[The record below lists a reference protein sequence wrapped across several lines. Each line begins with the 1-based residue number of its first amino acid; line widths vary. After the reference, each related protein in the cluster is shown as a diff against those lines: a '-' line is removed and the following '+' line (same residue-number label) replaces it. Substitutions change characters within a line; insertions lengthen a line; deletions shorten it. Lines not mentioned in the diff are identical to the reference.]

1 MASYDLILKGGHVI
15 DPAQGI
21 DATMDVAFAGG
32 KVAAVA
38 PAISDADAPEVRDVS
53 GKYVVPGLIDL
64 HTHVYWG
71 GTMLGVDPTLV
82 ARRSGMTTAVDAG
95 SAGAHNIRGLLEH
108 VAPLSVPRI
117 LAFLNLSFV
126 GIFAEGGRITMGEA
140 EDLRLLDIKH
150 CVDAAKA
157 NAHGVVGI
165 KVRVGASST
174 GHLGA
179 IPLHMG
185 IRAAELAGDLPV
197 MAHIGAGMPP
207 RIEDIVD
214 PLRKGDVLTHFC
226 TPKANSPL
234 TSAGEIRECMI
245 AARERGVIMD
255 VGHGSGSLG
264 FKVAEKML
272 EDGFLPHVI
281 SSDVHALCID
291 GPAYD
296 VLETMS
302 KFLVMGMSLVEVIRA
317 ATEAPAAVCRRPEL
331 GTLAVG
337 SAGDATI
344 LDIRKGPTEFTDS
357 IGAKL
362 KGDRRF
368 VAQGV
373 VVRGSWWADGPQLAN

>member
-1 MASYDLILKGGHVI
+1 MASYDVILKGGHVI

-21 DATMDVAFAGG
+21 DAPMDVAFKDG
-32 KVAAVA
+32 KVAAIA
-38 PAISDADAPEVRDVS
+38 PAISTAEAPDARDVA
-53 GKYVVPGLIDL
+53 GRYVVPGLIDL

-71 GTMLGVDPTLV
+71 GTLLGVDPNLV

-95 SAGAHNIRGLLEH
+95 SAGANNIGGLLRH
-108 VAPLSVPRI
+108 VAPLSAPRI
-117 LAFLNLSFV
+117 LAFLNISLV
-126 GIFAEGGRITMGEA
+126 GIFADAGITIGEA

-157 NAHGVVGI
+157 NADGVIGI

-174 GHLGA
+174 AHLGA
-179 IPLHMG
+179 MPLHMG

-214 PLRKGDVLTHFC
+214 PLRRGDVLTHFC

-234 TSAGEIRECMI
+234 TSAGALRDCML
-245 AARERGVIMD
+245 AARERGVLMD
-255 VGHGSGSLG
+255 IGHGSGSFG

-272 EDGFLPHVI
+272 ADGFLPDVI
-281 SSDVHALCID
+281 SSDVHGMCVD

-302 KFLVMGMSLVEVIRA
+302 KLLVMGLPLNAVIRA
-317 ATEAPAAVCRRPEL
+317 ATATPAAICRRPEL
-331 GTLAVG
+331 GSLAVG
-337 SAGDATI
+337 CAGDATI
-344 LDIRKGPTEFTDS
+344 LSIRKGPVEFTDS
-357 IGAKL
+357 IGGKL
-362 KGDRRF
+362 AADRRL
-368 VAQGV
+368 VAEGV
-373 VVRGSWWADGPQLAN
+373 VLRGAWWADGPQPSP

>member
-15 DPAQGI
+15 DPSQGI
-21 DATMDVAFAGG
+21 DAPMDVAFSGG
-32 KVAAVA
+32 KIAAIA
-38 PAISDADAPEVRDVS
+38 PAISDSDAPQTRDVS

-71 GTMLGVDPTLV
+71 GTFLGVDPNVV

-95 SAGAHNIRGLLEH
+95 SCGANNIGGLLRH
-108 VAPLSVPRI
+108 VAPLSAPRI
-117 LAFLNLSFV
+117 LAFLNLSVV
-126 GIFAEGGRITMGEA
+126 GIFADAGRLTIGEA

-150 CVDAAKA
+150 CVDAARA
-157 NAHGVVGI
+157 NAGAVVGV

-174 GHLGA
+174 AHLGA
-179 IPLHMG
+179 MPLHMG

-214 PLRKGDVLTHFC
+214 PLRRGDVLTHFC
-226 TPKANSPL
+226 TPKSNSPL
-234 TSAGEIRECMI
+234 TSAGAIRDCML

-255 VGHGSGSLG
+255 IGHGSGSFG

-272 EDGFLPHVI
+272 ADGFLPDVI
-281 SSDVHALCID
+281 SSDVHAQCID

-302 KFLVMGMSLVEVIRA
+302 KLLVMGLPLVEVIRA
-317 ATEAPAAVCRRPEL
+317 ATHTPAVVCRHPEL
-331 GTLAVG
+331 GNLAVG

-344 LDIRKGPTEFTDS
+344 LDIRKGPAEFTDS
-357 IGAKL
+357 IGGKL
-362 KGDRRF
+362 MGDRRF
-368 VAQGV
+368 VAEGV
-373 VVRGSWWADGPQLAN
+373 VLRGAWWADGPQPA

>member
-1 MASYDLILKGGHVI
+1 MASYDLILKGGHVV

-21 DATMDVAFAGG
+21 NGTMDIAFAGG

-38 PAISDADAPEVRDVS
+38 ASISDSEAPETRDVS
-53 GKYVVPGLIDL
+53 GRYVVPGLIDL

-71 GTMLGVDPTLV
+71 GTFLGVDPNVV

-95 SAGAHNIRGLLEH
+95 SCGANNIGGLLRH
-108 VAPLSVPRI
+108 VAPLSAPRI
-117 LAFLNLSFV
+117 LAFLNLSVV
-126 GIFAEGGRITMGEA
+126 GIFADSGRLTIGEA

-157 NAHGVVGI
+157 NADGVVGV

-174 GHLGA
+174 AQLGA
-179 IPLHMG
+179 MPLHMG
-185 IRAAELAGDLPV
+185 IRAAELAGNLPV

-207 RIEDIVD
+207 RIEDIVE
-214 PLRKGDVLTHFC
+214 PLRRGDVLTHFC
-226 TPKANSPL
+226 TPKSNSPL
-234 TSAGEIRECMI
+234 TVAGEIRDCMI

-255 VGHGSGSLG
+255 VGHGSGSFG

-272 EDGFLPHVI
+272 ADGFVPDVI
-281 SSDVHALCID
+281 SSDVHAMCID
-291 GPAYD
+291 GPAFD

-302 KFLVMGMSLVEVIRA
+302 KLLVMGMPLQDVIRA
-317 ATEAPAAVCRRPEL
+317 ATQAPAAVCRRAEL
-331 GTLAVG
+331 GTLSVG

-344 LDIRKGPTEFTDS
+344 LDIRKGPVEFTDS
-357 IGAKL
+357 IGGKL
-362 KGDRRF
+362 KADRRF

-373 VVRGSWWADGPQLAN
+373 VLRGAWWADGPQMAA

>member
-15 DPAQGI
+15 DPRQGI
-21 DATMDVAFAGG
+21 DAAMDVAFAAG
-32 KVAAVA
+32 KVAAVV
-38 PAISDADAPEVRDVS
+38 PSISDADAPEVRDVS

-71 GTMLGVDPTLV
+71 GTMLGVDPTRV
-82 ARRSGMTTAVDAG
+82 ARMGGMTTAVDAG
-95 SAGAHNIRGLLEH
+95 SCGAHNIGGLLQH

-117 LAFLNLSFV
+117 LAFINLSYV
-126 GIFAEGGRITMGEA
+126 GIFADSGRIHMGEA
-140 EDLRLLDIKH
+140 EDLRLLDIKY

-157 NAHGVVGI
+157 NASSVVGV

-179 IPLHMG
+179 MPLHMG
-185 IRAAELAGDLPV
+185 IRAAELAGNLPV

-207 RIEDIVD
+207 RIEEIVD
-214 PLRKGDVLTHFC
+214 PLRRGDVLTHFC

-234 TSAGEIRECMI
+234 TSEGEIRDCMI

-272 EDGFLPHVI
+272 EEGFLPHVI

-302 KFLVMGMSLVEVIRA
+302 KFLVMGMPLVEVIRA

-331 GTLAVG
+331 GNLAVG

-344 LDIRKGPTEFTDS
+344 LDIRKGRTEFTDS
-357 IGAKL
+357 IGGTLA
-362 KGDRRF
+362 GDRRF
-368 VAQGV
+368 AAEGV
-373 VVRGSWWADGPQLAN
+373 VIRGTWWKDGPQAVH